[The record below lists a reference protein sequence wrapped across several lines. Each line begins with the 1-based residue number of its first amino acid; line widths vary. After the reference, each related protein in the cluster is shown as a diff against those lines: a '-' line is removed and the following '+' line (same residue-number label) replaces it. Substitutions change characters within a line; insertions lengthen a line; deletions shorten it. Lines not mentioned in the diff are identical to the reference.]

1 MNPENPESP
10 QRDTSEQTGTGQVT
24 QNQNLVTFQG
34 NGAELQFKI
43 GYGDYLRFR
52 DLILERA
59 GLHFPEKK
67 RGDLEAGLFKS
78 LAESSLA
85 SASGDYDLDYYY
97 DLLCN
102 REDPTGRAEMQR
114 LIDTLTIG
122 ETHFFRD
129 EAQFNA
135 LVDKVLPALIARKR
149 AAAAAV
155 GPDIQPQLRIWS
167 VGCATGEEPYSM
179 AILLKEL
186 LPDFDNWYILILAT
200 DINQTMLKR
209 AHRAIY
215 SDWSFREDRAKA
227 MRPRYFTRY
236 LGTNGRSSGAQPTR
250 SGKDLYRLRDDI
262 RQMVTFAPLN
272 LVEDDYPAIHNNT
285 VSMDLILCRNV
296 TIYFAEEVTQW
307 VVRRLHDSLIDGGW
321 LVVGHSE
328 PSLKIYQKFQTHI
341 FSNSVLYQK
350 TSQFIS
356 LPAQKLESRKI
367 PVNPPEE
374 VKLKETPAE
383 LLVTNPNGNASSPS
397 ISPSPTSSPPISPP
411 PEVDLYEVAGV
422 LLNKGHTQ
430 EAIDELHRKLA
441 NTPYFAPAHSM
452 LGRAYANL
460 GRWTNARYWCESA
473 LKLDSLQAE
482 AYYVLGLI
490 YQHENKIE
498 AAIDMFKKAI
508 YLDREAPLLH
518 FNLAMLYKKAGQ
530 IKKAQRA
537 CRNTIRVLEKWP
549 AASIVPDSGGATAKN
564 LLEAARRILG
574 GLETRK

>member
-1 MNPENPESP
+1 MKPENPEAS
-10 QRDTSEQTGTGQVT
+10 QRYTSEQKGTGQVT
-24 QNQNLVTFQG
+24 PYQKFAVFQD
-34 NGAELQFKI
+34 NDPETHFKI

-52 DLILERA
+52 DLVLERT

-67 RGDLEAGLFKS
+67 RGDLEAGLLKS
-78 LAESSLA
+78 LAESPLA
-85 SASGDYDLDYYY
+85 SANGDHNLEHYYNV
-97 DLLCN
+97 LCN
-102 REDPTGRAEMQR
+102 QDDPTGRAEMQR
-114 LIDTLTIG
+114 LVDTLTIG

-129 EAQFNA
+129 EAQFSA
-135 LVDKVLPALIARKR
+135 LANKVLPALIARKR

-186 LPDFDNWYILILAT
+186 LPDIDNWYVFILAT

-209 AHRAIY
+209 AQRAIY
-215 SDWSFREDRAKA
+215 SDWSFREARAKA
-227 MRPRYFTRY
+227 VRPRYFTRY
-236 LGTNGRSSGAQPTR
+236 LAANTPSSGGQAIR
-250 SGKDLYRLRDDI
+250 SGKDQYRLRDDI

-296 TIYFAEEVTQW
+296 TIYFAEEVTRKM
-307 VVRRLHDSLIDGGW
+307 VHRLHDSLIDGGW

-328 PSLKIYQKFQTHI
+328 PSLTIYREFQTHI
-341 FSNSVLYQK
+341 FSGTVLYQK
-350 TSQFIS
+350 TSRVYS
-356 LPAQKLESRKI
+356 LPEEKRLETQKV
-367 PVNPPEE
+367 PVNLPENVKPQTLSSE
-374 VKLKETPAE
+374 V
-383 LLVTNPNGNASSPS
+383 LVTNPNGN
-397 ISPSPTSSPPISPP
+397 ISSPPISPP

-441 NTPYFAPAHSM
+441 SAPNFAPAHSM

-460 GRWTNARYWCESA
+460 GRWANARYWCESA

-498 AAIDMFKKAI
+498 SAIDVFKKAI

-530 IKKAQRA
+530 MKKAQRA

-564 LLEAARRILG
+564 LLEAARRVLG
-574 GLETRK
+574 ELETG